1 MNTNIKSSFPNST
14 AYIISAGNR
23 IEPVAIIKY
32 SGGFYT
38 VRYQNREGGTRLKE
52 HRLFVSE
59 EEAKQ
64 EMTGRT
70 NSLKINK
77 YRK

>member
-1 MNTNIKSSFPNST
+1 MTFQPNST

-23 IEPVAIIKY
+23 IEPVTIVKY

-52 HRLFVSE
+52 HRLFATE
-59 EEAKQ
+59 DEAEQ
-64 EMTGRT
+64 EIISRTGT
-70 NSLKINK
+70 LKIK
-77 YRK
+77 